1 MVENIFSNQIKSAIT
16 EWFICG
22 TIIFLLLKLVFFCL
36 WTLKKCQGK
45 FEKMK
50 SYWKDFIRFKM
61 FLEFPE
67 YAMGSERSVQSR
79 LTSETVIVFG
89 LIWFWFA
96 DWLVFW
102 WSGGVGW
109 FCFCIF
115 GLVAGVDGFWFAFG
129 FRFDSL
135 CSFWFCLWVRF
146 SFLCR
151 FSGFFFF
158 GSFFGWNCFP
168 DRWTRPEIWN
178 SDCLSNDKN

>member
-22 TIIFLLLKLVFFCL
+22 TIIFLLLKLVFVGL

-45 FEKMK
+45 FEKMR

-109 FCFCIF
+109 FGFCIF
-115 GLVAGVDGFWFAFG
+115 GLVSGVDGFWFAFG
-129 FRFDSL
+129 FRFDFL